1 MDSNSKHFVEMMED
15 VIVDKGETMVSF
27 DVSSLF
33 TNVPIVDT
41 IDIIRDR
48 LEEDDSLEDRTPLS
62 PHRVA
67 ELLQLCLRSTYFS
80 FNGEFYEQ
88 REGAAMGSP
97 VSAVVANLYME
108 FFEELAVR
116 TAPARPRIWKRYV
129 DDTFTLVKKGDV
141 DELLV
146 HLNSI
151 RPSIKL
157 TTELEEGGSI
167 PFLDTRVTRKVD
179 GKLDVTVYCKPTHTD
194 RYLHFS
200 SHHPTHVKKG
210 LVRCLYDRARNIT
223 KEASNLETEKA
234 HLSGALQRNGYPAAF
249 VRAASQESKPRE
261 RDPEEGEGKPTLMML
276 PYVAGVSERIRKA
289 CRNYN
294 IKVVFRSVSG
304 PCLLRSKTLSPSRS
318 KRTSC
323 TRYHARVERSTSE
336 RPKDA
341 SEPGSRSTRMPA
353 LTTGPTSQRSPNM
366 LTKILQRANHTMELV
381 MKDALCI
388 QSTPADSRFNRDG
401 GYELPDCW
409 FALNRKLRGGAI
421 VGHRAPLT
429 RRMRSTT

>member
-1 MDSNSKHFVEMMED
+1 MVAIIWED
-15 VIVDKGETMVSF
+15 F
-27 DVSSLF
+27 L
-33 TNVPIVDT
+33 
-41 IDIIRDR
+41 
-48 LEEDDSLEDRTPLS
+48 
-62 PHRVA
+62 
-67 ELLQLCLRSTYFS
+67 
-80 FNGEFYEQ
+80 
-88 REGAAMGSP
+88 
-97 VSAVVANLYME
+97 
-108 FFEELAVR
+108 
-116 TAPARPRIWKRYV
+116 
-129 DDTFTLVKKGDV
+129 KKGDV

-179 GKLDVTVYCKPTHTD
+179 GKLDVTSTVYRKPTHTD

-200 SHHPTHVKKG
+200 SHHPTHVKKR

-261 RDPEEGEGKPTLMML
+261 RDPEEVQGEGKPTLMML
-276 PYVAGVSERIRKA
+276 PYVAGVSERSERR
-289 CRNYN
+289 RNYN
-294 IKVVFRSVSG
+294 IKVVFRSG
-304 PCLLRSKTLSPSRS
+304 PCSLRSKTLSPSRS

-336 RPKDA
+336 RPRDA
-341 SEPGSRSTRMPA
+341 SELGSRSTRMPA

-366 LTKILQRANHTMELV
+366 LGQRTTPSTGVVLRSCS
-381 MKDALCI
+381 ALA
-388 QSTPADSRFNRDG
+388 TPWS
-401 GYELPDCW
+401 W
-409 FALNRKLRGGAI
+409 
-421 VGHRAPLT
+421 
-429 RRMRSTT
+429 

>member
-1 MDSNSKHFVEMMED
+1 M
-15 VIVDKGETMVSF
+15 DKGETMVSF
-27 DVSSLF
+27 DVSPLF
-33 TNVPIVDT
+33 TNVPIGEAT
-41 IDIIRDR
+41 DIIRDR

-88 REGAAMGSP
+88 KEGAAMGSP

-108 FFEELAVR
+108 FFEELALR

-167 PFLDTRVTRKVD
+167 PFLDTRKVD
-179 GKLDVTVYCKPTHTD
+179 GKLDVTVYRKPTHTD

-210 LVRCLYDRARNIT
+210 LVLPMPLRPRQEHHKGSFESGNREGPPLWCL
-223 KEASNLETEKA
+223 
-234 HLSGALQRNGYPAAF
+234 AA
-249 VRAASQESKPRE
+249 EW
-261 RDPEEGEGKPTLMML
+261 L
-276 PYVAGVSERIRKA
+276 
-289 CRNYN
+289 
-294 IKVVFRSVSG
+294 
-304 PCLLRSKTLSPSRS
+304 
-318 KRTSC
+318 
-323 TRYHARVERSTSE
+323 
-336 RPKDA
+336 
-341 SEPGSRSTRMPA
+341 PGSLTQSSIAGKQASRTRPRRC
-353 LTTGPTSQRSPNM
+353 TGRGQ
-366 LTKILQRANHTMELV
+366 AYV
-381 MKDALCI
+381 DDAALC
-388 QSTPADSRFNRDG
+388 SRR
-401 GYELPDCW
+401 
-409 FALNRKLRGGAI
+409 
-421 VGHRAPLT
+421 
-429 RRMRSTT
+429 